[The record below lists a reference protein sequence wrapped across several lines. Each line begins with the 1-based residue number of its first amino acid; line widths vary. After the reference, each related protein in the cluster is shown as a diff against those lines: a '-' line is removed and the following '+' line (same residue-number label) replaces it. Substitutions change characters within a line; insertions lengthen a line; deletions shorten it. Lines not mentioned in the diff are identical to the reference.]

1 MMTGEEYIRAAANTH
16 MDVGEALY
24 EVKRAEN
31 LAIVLN
37 RAGGAL
43 AAEIFRLRAE
53 RDAALNLAEGYAPHE
68 VARLREQIAFDR
80 RERR

>member
-1 MMTGEEYIRAAANTH
+1 MTGEEYIRTMANTH

-37 RAGGAL
+37 RAGRAL
-43 AAEIFRLRAE
+43 SAELHRLRAE
-53 RDAALNLAEGYAPHE
+53 RDSILNLLEGYDPDLVE
-68 VARLREQIAFDR
+68 ELREQMAS
-80 RERR
+80 ERSMR